1 VTHLRSAWLTLGWIW
16 VGVVLYLS
24 LMPHPPA
31 PLSFSEADKLE
42 HALAYAMLMLWFCQA
57 YIEIGARIRLFFL
70 LVAMGVAIEFLQRMT
85 GYRTFE
91 YADML
96 ADLTGVLLGWGLAQ
110 TKLGYVLRMLGRNG
124 NKY

>member
-1 VTHLRSAWLTLGWIW
+1 MLRSAWLTLGWIW
-16 VGVVLYLS
+16 IGVLLYLS

-31 PLSFSEADKLE
+31 PLSFTGADKLE
-42 HALAYAMLMLWFCQA
+42 HALAYAMLMLWLCQA
-57 YIEIGARIRLFFL
+57 YIEIGARIRLFLL
-70 LVAMGVAIEFLQRMT
+70 LVARGVAIEFLQRMT

-96 ADLTGVLLGWGLAQ
+96 ADLIGVLLGWGLAQ
-110 TKLGYVLRMLGRNG
+110 TKLGYVLRMLERNG

>member
-1 VTHLRSAWLTLGWIW
+1 MTHLRSAWLTLGWIW